1 MCPGLETTG
10 WIMLSAVKSFCVTI
24 LRIFWQTLCLFISPW
39 INLILLEISVN
50 GIQTKAPVIALAV
63 CSVSVLEVCSDVAGP
78 PFIASSLLV
87 DQDRYAV
94 SMKWEEHTSPPIPL
108 LTLPDS
114 VLAPCESPVL
124 HISWPFCD
132 HSTSFL
138 WIYFLPLWV
147 KVHFRSLCP

>member
-1 MCPGLETTG
+1 M
-10 WIMLSAVKSFCVTI
+10 I
-24 LRIFWQTLCLFISPW
+24 LI
-39 INLILLEISVN
+39 EISVN
-50 GIQTKAPVIALAV
+50 GIKTKAPVIALAV
-63 CSVSVLEVCSDVAGP
+63 CSLSVLEVCSDVAGP

-94 SMKWEEHTSPPIPL
+94 WMKWEEHTSPPIPV

-114 VLAPCESPVL
+114 VLAPCENPVL

-138 WIYFLPLWV
+138 WICFLPL
-147 KVHFRSLCP
+147 